1 MEEKNTTMGTTETME
16 DYKEALEA
24 SYRRIR
30 PGDIVTGTVIDVNDQ
45 DVTIDFNYY
54 APGRIPVTE
63 LSDDPTYHVLENVAV
78 GDTLTATVVKTDDGA
93 GNMLLS
99 CKDAA
104 EELAWDKLQEAQKTK
119 KVYHVKVAGAVNGGC
134 VAYVEGVRGFI
145 PASKLALEYVE
156 EPADYLNKELD
167 VQVISVDEGAKRVV
181 LSAKELLLAKVM
193 EEKNK
198 KINKYTVGTVMEGT
212 VEQLKDYGAFVNI
225 GDGITGLVHISQISD
240 RRLKHPSQVLKE
252 GDKVKV
258 KIIKIENNKI
268 SLSIREAAEL
278 TSREVEEE
286 GPAEYEDNGA
296 AATGLG
302 ALLTLYFSEG
312 QACQP
317 RAISR
322 ILEAQTVCTIRNT
335 PIRLKQFLVTAFTK
349 KSQRSFLGFIETK
362 CCFQMHSQMQR
373 TKRLQGWSSREN

>member
-63 LSDDPTYHVLENVAV
+63 LSDDPTYQVQENVAV

-167 VQVISVDEGAKRVV
+167 VQVISVDEEAKRVV

-302 ALLTLYFSEG
+302 ALL
-312 QACQP
+312 
-317 RAISR
+317 
-322 ILEAQTVCTIRNT
+322 
-335 PIRLKQFLVTAFTK
+335 K
-349 KSQRSFLGFIETK
+349 GFK
-362 CCFQMHSQMQR
+362 
-373 TKRLQGWSSREN
+373 LN

>member
-16 DYKEALEA
+16 DYKDALEA

-63 LSDDPTYHVLENVAV
+63 LSDDPTYQVQENVAV

-99 CKDAA
+99 CKDAT

-302 ALLTLYFSEG
+302 ALL
-312 QACQP
+312 
-317 RAISR
+317 
-322 ILEAQTVCTIRNT
+322 
-335 PIRLKQFLVTAFTK
+335 K
-349 KSQRSFLGFIETK
+349 GFK
-362 CCFQMHSQMQR
+362 
-373 TKRLQGWSSREN
+373 LN

>member
-302 ALLTLYFSEG
+302 ALL
-312 QACQP
+312 
-317 RAISR
+317 
-322 ILEAQTVCTIRNT
+322 
-335 PIRLKQFLVTAFTK
+335 K
-349 KSQRSFLGFIETK
+349 GFE
-362 CCFQMHSQMQR
+362 
-373 TKRLQGWSSREN
+373 LN

>member
-78 GDTLTATVVKTDDGA
+78 GDTLTATVVKTDDGS

-296 AATGLG
+296 AATCLG
-302 ALLTLYFSEG
+302 ALL
-312 QACQP
+312 
-317 RAISR
+317 
-322 ILEAQTVCTIRNT
+322 
-335 PIRLKQFLVTAFTK
+335 K
-349 KSQRSFLGFIETK
+349 GFK
-362 CCFQMHSQMQR
+362 
-373 TKRLQGWSSREN
+373 LN

>member
-99 CKDAA
+99 CKDAV

-145 PASKLALEYVE
+145 PASKLALEYIE

-286 GPAEYEDNGA
+286 GPVEYEDNGA

-302 ALLTLYFSEG
+302 ALL
-312 QACQP
+312 
-317 RAISR
+317 
-322 ILEAQTVCTIRNT
+322 
-335 PIRLKQFLVTAFTK
+335 K
-349 KSQRSFLGFIETK
+349 GFK
-362 CCFQMHSQMQR
+362 
-373 TKRLQGWSSREN
+373 LN

>member
-119 KVYHVKVAGAVNGGC
+119 KVYHVKVVGAVNGGC

-268 SLSIREAAEL
+268 SLSIREAAEI

-302 ALLTLYFSEG
+302 ALL
-312 QACQP
+312 
-317 RAISR
+317 
-322 ILEAQTVCTIRNT
+322 
-335 PIRLKQFLVTAFTK
+335 K
-349 KSQRSFLGFIETK
+349 GFK
-362 CCFQMHSQMQR
+362 
-373 TKRLQGWSSREN
+373 LN

>member
-1 MEEKNTTMGTTETME
+1 MEEKSTTMGTTETME

-99 CKDAA
+99 CKDAV

-302 ALLTLYFSEG
+302 ALL
-312 QACQP
+312 
-317 RAISR
+317 
-322 ILEAQTVCTIRNT
+322 
-335 PIRLKQFLVTAFTK
+335 K
-349 KSQRSFLGFIETK
+349 GFK
-362 CCFQMHSQMQR
+362 
-373 TKRLQGWSSREN
+373 LN

>member
-63 LSDDPTYHVLENVAV
+63 LSDDPTYQVQENVAV

-167 VQVISVDEGAKRVV
+167 VQVISVDEDAKRVV

-286 GPAEYEDNGA
+286 GPTEYEDNGA

-302 ALLTLYFSEG
+302 ALL
-312 QACQP
+312 
-317 RAISR
+317 
-322 ILEAQTVCTIRNT
+322 
-335 PIRLKQFLVTAFTK
+335 K
-349 KSQRSFLGFIETK
+349 GFK
-362 CCFQMHSQMQR
+362 
-373 TKRLQGWSSREN
+373 LN

>member
-198 KINKYTVGTVMEGT
+198 KINKDTVGTVMEGT

-302 ALLTLYFSEG
+302 ALL
-312 QACQP
+312 
-317 RAISR
+317 
-322 ILEAQTVCTIRNT
+322 
-335 PIRLKQFLVTAFTK
+335 K
-349 KSQRSFLGFIETK
+349 GFK
-362 CCFQMHSQMQR
+362 
-373 TKRLQGWSSREN
+373 LN

>member
-63 LSDDPTYHVLENVAV
+63 LSDDPTYHVLENVTV

-119 KVYHVKVAGAVNGGC
+119 KVYNVKVAGAVNGGC

-302 ALLTLYFSEG
+302 ALLKEFKL
-312 QACQP
+312 
-317 RAISR
+317 
-322 ILEAQTVCTIRNT
+322 N
-335 PIRLKQFLVTAFTK
+335 
-349 KSQRSFLGFIETK
+349 
-362 CCFQMHSQMQR
+362 
-373 TKRLQGWSSREN
+373 

>member
-30 PGDIVTGTVIDVNDQ
+30 LGDIVTGTVIDVNDQ

-167 VQVISVDEGAKRVV
+167 VQVISVDEEAKRVV

-302 ALLTLYFSEG
+302 ALL
-312 QACQP
+312 
-317 RAISR
+317 
-322 ILEAQTVCTIRNT
+322 
-335 PIRLKQFLVTAFTK
+335 K
-349 KSQRSFLGFIETK
+349 GFK
-362 CCFQMHSQMQR
+362 
-373 TKRLQGWSSREN
+373 LN

>member
-167 VQVISVDEGAKRVV
+167 VQVISVDEEAKRVV

-225 GDGITGLVHISQISD
+225 GDGITGLVHISQTSD

-302 ALLTLYFSEG
+302 ALL
-312 QACQP
+312 
-317 RAISR
+317 
-322 ILEAQTVCTIRNT
+322 
-335 PIRLKQFLVTAFTK
+335 K
-349 KSQRSFLGFIETK
+349 GFK
-362 CCFQMHSQMQR
+362 
-373 TKRLQGWSSREN
+373 LN

>member
-167 VQVISVDEGAKRVV
+167 VQVISVDEEAKRAV

-302 ALLTLYFSEG
+302 ALL
-312 QACQP
+312 
-317 RAISR
+317 
-322 ILEAQTVCTIRNT
+322 
-335 PIRLKQFLVTAFTK
+335 K
-349 KSQRSFLGFIETK
+349 GFK
-362 CCFQMHSQMQR
+362 
-373 TKRLQGWSSREN
+373 LN

>member
-45 DVTIDFNYY
+45 NVTIDFNYY

-99 CKDAA
+99 CKDAV

-302 ALLTLYFSEG
+302 ALL
-312 QACQP
+312 
-317 RAISR
+317 
-322 ILEAQTVCTIRNT
+322 
-335 PIRLKQFLVTAFTK
+335 K
-349 KSQRSFLGFIETK
+349 GFK
-362 CCFQMHSQMQR
+362 
-373 TKRLQGWSSREN
+373 LN

>member
-63 LSDDPTYHVLENVAV
+63 LSDDPTYQVQENVAV

-119 KVYHVKVAGAVNGGC
+119 KVYRVKVAGAVNGGC

-167 VQVISVDEGAKRVV
+167 VQVISVDEDAKRVV
-181 LSAKELLLAKVM
+181 LSSKELLLAKVM

-286 GPAEYEDNGA
+286 GPAEYEDNGV

-302 ALLTLYFSEG
+302 ALL
-312 QACQP
+312 
-317 RAISR
+317 
-322 ILEAQTVCTIRNT
+322 
-335 PIRLKQFLVTAFTK
+335 K
-349 KSQRSFLGFIETK
+349 GFK
-362 CCFQMHSQMQR
+362 
-373 TKRLQGWSSREN
+373 LN

>member
-104 EELAWDKLQEAQKTK
+104 EELAC
-119 KVYHVKVAGAVNGGC
+119 AVNGGC

-286 GPAEYEDNGA
+286 GQAEYEDNGA

-302 ALLTLYFSEG
+302 ALL
-312 QACQP
+312 
-317 RAISR
+317 
-322 ILEAQTVCTIRNT
+322 
-335 PIRLKQFLVTAFTK
+335 K
-349 KSQRSFLGFIETK
+349 GFK
-362 CCFQMHSQMQR
+362 
-373 TKRLQGWSSREN
+373 LN

>member
-30 PGDIVTGTVIDVNDQ
+30 LGDIVTGTVIDVNDQ

-181 LSAKELLLAKVM
+181 MSAKELLLAKVM

-302 ALLTLYFSEG
+302 ALL
-312 QACQP
+312 
-317 RAISR
+317 
-322 ILEAQTVCTIRNT
+322 
-335 PIRLKQFLVTAFTK
+335 K
-349 KSQRSFLGFIETK
+349 GFK
-362 CCFQMHSQMQR
+362 
-373 TKRLQGWSSREN
+373 LN

>member
-1 MEEKNTTMGTTETME
+1 MEEKNTTMETTETME

-167 VQVISVDEGAKRVV
+167 VQVISVDEEAKRVV

-286 GPAEYEDNGA
+286 GQAEYEDNGA

-302 ALLTLYFSEG
+302 ALL
-312 QACQP
+312 
-317 RAISR
+317 
-322 ILEAQTVCTIRNT
+322 
-335 PIRLKQFLVTAFTK
+335 K
-349 KSQRSFLGFIETK
+349 GFK
-362 CCFQMHSQMQR
+362 
-373 TKRLQGWSSREN
+373 LN

>member
-99 CKDAA
+99 CKDAV

-286 GPAEYEDNGA
+286 GQAEYEDNGA

-302 ALLTLYFSEG
+302 ALL
-312 QACQP
+312 
-317 RAISR
+317 
-322 ILEAQTVCTIRNT
+322 
-335 PIRLKQFLVTAFTK
+335 K
-349 KSQRSFLGFIETK
+349 GFK
-362 CCFQMHSQMQR
+362 
-373 TKRLQGWSSREN
+373 LN

>member
-30 PGDIVTGTVIDVNDQ
+30 PGDIVTGTIIDVNDQ

-212 VEQLKDYGAFVNI
+212 VEQLKDYGSFVNI

-302 ALLTLYFSEG
+302 ALL
-312 QACQP
+312 
-317 RAISR
+317 
-322 ILEAQTVCTIRNT
+322 
-335 PIRLKQFLVTAFTK
+335 K
-349 KSQRSFLGFIETK
+349 GFK
-362 CCFQMHSQMQR
+362 
-373 TKRLQGWSSREN
+373 LN

>member
-16 DYKEALEA
+16 DYKDALEA

-63 LSDDPTYHVLENVAV
+63 LSDDPTYQVQENVAV

-104 EELAWDKLQEAQKTK
+104 EELA
-119 KVYHVKVAGAVNGGC
+119 C

-167 VQVISVDEGAKRVV
+167 VQVISVDEDAKRVV

-302 ALLTLYFSEG
+302 ALL
-312 QACQP
+312 
-317 RAISR
+317 
-322 ILEAQTVCTIRNT
+322 
-335 PIRLKQFLVTAFTK
+335 K
-349 KSQRSFLGFIETK
+349 GFK
-362 CCFQMHSQMQR
+362 
-373 TKRLQGWSSREN
+373 LN

>member
-63 LSDDPTYHVLENVAV
+63 LSDDPTYQVQENVAV

-181 LSAKELLLAKVM
+181 LSAKELFLAKVM

-302 ALLTLYFSEG
+302 ALL
-312 QACQP
+312 
-317 RAISR
+317 
-322 ILEAQTVCTIRNT
+322 
-335 PIRLKQFLVTAFTK
+335 K
-349 KSQRSFLGFIETK
+349 GFK
-362 CCFQMHSQMQR
+362 
-373 TKRLQGWSSREN
+373 LN

>member
-78 GDTLTATVVKTDDGA
+78 GDTLTATVVKTDDGS

-212 VEQLKDYGAFVNI
+212 VEQLKDYGAFVTI

-286 GPAEYEDNGA
+286 GPVEYEDNGA

-302 ALLTLYFSEG
+302 ALL
-312 QACQP
+312 
-317 RAISR
+317 
-322 ILEAQTVCTIRNT
+322 
-335 PIRLKQFLVTAFTK
+335 K
-349 KSQRSFLGFIETK
+349 GFK
-362 CCFQMHSQMQR
+362 
-373 TKRLQGWSSREN
+373 LN

>member
-1 MEEKNTTMGTTETME
+1 MEKKNTTMGTTETME
-16 DYKEALEA
+16 DYKDALEA

-63 LSDDPTYHVLENVAV
+63 LSDDPTYQVQENVAV

-167 VQVISVDEGAKRVV
+167 VQVISVDEDAKRVV
-181 LSAKELLLAKVM
+181 LSAKELLLVKVM

-302 ALLTLYFSEG
+302 ALL
-312 QACQP
+312 
-317 RAISR
+317 
-322 ILEAQTVCTIRNT
+322 
-335 PIRLKQFLVTAFTK
+335 K
-349 KSQRSFLGFIETK
+349 GFK
-362 CCFQMHSQMQR
+362 
-373 TKRLQGWSSREN
+373 LN

>member
-63 LSDDPTYHVLENVAV
+63 LSDDPTYQVQENVAV
-78 GDTLTATVVKTDDGA
+78 GATVVKTDDGA

-167 VQVISVDEGAKRVV
+167 VQVISVDEDAKRVV

-302 ALLTLYFSEG
+302 ALL
-312 QACQP
+312 
-317 RAISR
+317 
-322 ILEAQTVCTIRNT
+322 
-335 PIRLKQFLVTAFTK
+335 K
-349 KSQRSFLGFIETK
+349 GFK
-362 CCFQMHSQMQR
+362 
-373 TKRLQGWSSREN
+373 LN

>member
-1 MEEKNTTMGTTETME
+1 MEEKNTTMGTTETLE

-99 CKDAA
+99 CKDAV

-145 PASKLALEYVE
+145 PASKLALEYIE

-302 ALLTLYFSEG
+302 ALL
-312 QACQP
+312 
-317 RAISR
+317 
-322 ILEAQTVCTIRNT
+322 
-335 PIRLKQFLVTAFTK
+335 K
-349 KSQRSFLGFIETK
+349 GFK
-362 CCFQMHSQMQR
+362 
-373 TKRLQGWSSREN
+373 LN

>member
-24 SYRRIR
+24 SYRRVR

-99 CKDAA
+99 CKDAV

-302 ALLTLYFSEG
+302 ALL
-312 QACQP
+312 
-317 RAISR
+317 
-322 ILEAQTVCTIRNT
+322 
-335 PIRLKQFLVTAFTK
+335 K
-349 KSQRSFLGFIETK
+349 GFK
-362 CCFQMHSQMQR
+362 
-373 TKRLQGWSSREN
+373 LN

>member
-16 DYKEALEA
+16 DYKDALEA

-286 GPAEYEDNGA
+286 GQAEYEDNGA

-302 ALLTLYFSEG
+302 ALL
-312 QACQP
+312 
-317 RAISR
+317 
-322 ILEAQTVCTIRNT
+322 
-335 PIRLKQFLVTAFTK
+335 K
-349 KSQRSFLGFIETK
+349 GFK
-362 CCFQMHSQMQR
+362 
-373 TKRLQGWSSREN
+373 LN

>member
-63 LSDDPTYHVLENVAV
+63 LSDDPTYQVQENVAV

-167 VQVISVDEGAKRVV
+167 VQVISVDEEAKRVV

-198 KINKYTVGTVMEGT
+198 KINKYTVGIVMEGT

-302 ALLTLYFSEG
+302 ALL
-312 QACQP
+312 
-317 RAISR
+317 
-322 ILEAQTVCTIRNT
+322 
-335 PIRLKQFLVTAFTK
+335 K
-349 KSQRSFLGFIETK
+349 GFK
-362 CCFQMHSQMQR
+362 
-373 TKRLQGWSSREN
+373 LN

>member
-78 GDTLTATVVKTDDGA
+78 GDTLIATVVKTDDGA

-156 EPADYLNKELD
+156 EPADYLNKQLD
-167 VQVISVDEGAKRVV
+167 VQVISVDEEAKRVV

-302 ALLTLYFSEG
+302 ALL
-312 QACQP
+312 
-317 RAISR
+317 
-322 ILEAQTVCTIRNT
+322 
-335 PIRLKQFLVTAFTK
+335 K
-349 KSQRSFLGFIETK
+349 GFK
-362 CCFQMHSQMQR
+362 
-373 TKRLQGWSSREN
+373 LN

>member
-104 EELAWDKLQEAQKTK
+104 EGLAWDKLQEAQKTK

-134 VAYVEGVRGFI
+134 VAYVEGVRGIFSSSLVAFSFGMRI
-145 PASKLALEYVE
+145 SGTSPKLE
-156 EPADYLNKELD
+156 
-167 VQVISVDEGAKRVV
+167 
-181 LSAKELLLAKVM
+181 
-193 EEKNK
+193 
-198 KINKYTVGTVMEGT
+198 
-212 VEQLKDYGAFVNI
+212 
-225 GDGITGLVHISQISD
+225 
-240 RRLKHPSQVLKE
+240 
-252 GDKVKV
+252 
-258 KIIKIENNKI
+258 
-268 SLSIREAAEL
+268 
-278 TSREVEEE
+278 TSR
-286 GPAEYEDNGA
+286 
-296 AATGLG
+296 
-302 ALLTLYFSEG
+302 
-312 QACQP
+312 
-317 RAISR
+317 
-322 ILEAQTVCTIRNT
+322 
-335 PIRLKQFLVTAFTK
+335 K
-349 KSQRSFLGFIETK
+349 
-362 CCFQMHSQMQR
+362 
-373 TKRLQGWSSREN
+373 

>member
-30 PGDIVTGTVIDVNDQ
+30 PGDIVTGTVINVNDQ

-99 CKDAA
+99 CKDAV

-302 ALLTLYFSEG
+302 ALL
-312 QACQP
+312 
-317 RAISR
+317 
-322 ILEAQTVCTIRNT
+322 
-335 PIRLKQFLVTAFTK
+335 K
-349 KSQRSFLGFIETK
+349 GFK
-362 CCFQMHSQMQR
+362 
-373 TKRLQGWSSREN
+373 LN

>member
-16 DYKEALEA
+16 DYKEAHEA

-63 LSDDPTYHVLENVAV
+63 LSDDPTYQVQENVAV

-302 ALLTLYFSEG
+302 ALL
-312 QACQP
+312 
-317 RAISR
+317 
-322 ILEAQTVCTIRNT
+322 
-335 PIRLKQFLVTAFTK
+335 K
-349 KSQRSFLGFIETK
+349 GFK
-362 CCFQMHSQMQR
+362 
-373 TKRLQGWSSREN
+373 LN

>member
-63 LSDDPTYHVLENVAV
+63 LSDDPTYHVLENVTV

-119 KVYHVKVAGAVNGGC
+119 KVYNVKVAGAVNGGC

-278 TSREVEEE
+278 TSRELEEE

-302 ALLTLYFSEG
+302 ALL
-312 QACQP
+312 
-317 RAISR
+317 
-322 ILEAQTVCTIRNT
+322 
-335 PIRLKQFLVTAFTK
+335 K
-349 KSQRSFLGFIETK
+349 GFK
-362 CCFQMHSQMQR
+362 
-373 TKRLQGWSSREN
+373 LN

>member
-16 DYKEALEA
+16 DYKDALEA

-63 LSDDPTYHVLENVAV
+63 LSDDPTYQVQENVAV

-156 EPADYLNKELD
+156 APADYLNKELD
-167 VQVISVDEGAKRVV
+167 VQVISVDEDAKRVV

-302 ALLTLYFSEG
+302 ALL
-312 QACQP
+312 
-317 RAISR
+317 
-322 ILEAQTVCTIRNT
+322 
-335 PIRLKQFLVTAFTK
+335 K
-349 KSQRSFLGFIETK
+349 GFK
-362 CCFQMHSQMQR
+362 
-373 TKRLQGWSSREN
+373 LN

>member
-45 DVTIDFNYY
+45 DVTIYFNYY

-119 KVYHVKVAGAVNGGC
+119 KVYHVKVVGAVNGGC

-268 SLSIREAAEL
+268 SLSIREAAEI

-302 ALLTLYFSEG
+302 ALL
-312 QACQP
+312 
-317 RAISR
+317 
-322 ILEAQTVCTIRNT
+322 
-335 PIRLKQFLVTAFTK
+335 K
-349 KSQRSFLGFIETK
+349 GFK
-362 CCFQMHSQMQR
+362 
-373 TKRLQGWSSREN
+373 LN

>member
-181 LSAKELLLAKVM
+181 LSAKELLLVKVM

-286 GPAEYEDNGA
+286 GQAEYEDNGA

-302 ALLTLYFSEG
+302 ALL
-312 QACQP
+312 
-317 RAISR
+317 
-322 ILEAQTVCTIRNT
+322 
-335 PIRLKQFLVTAFTK
+335 K
-349 KSQRSFLGFIETK
+349 GFK
-362 CCFQMHSQMQR
+362 
-373 TKRLQGWSSREN
+373 LN

>member
-225 GDGITGLVHISQISD
+225 GDGITGLVHMSQISD

-286 GPAEYEDNGA
+286 GQAEYEDNGA

-302 ALLTLYFSEG
+302 ALL
-312 QACQP
+312 
-317 RAISR
+317 
-322 ILEAQTVCTIRNT
+322 
-335 PIRLKQFLVTAFTK
+335 K
-349 KSQRSFLGFIETK
+349 GFK
-362 CCFQMHSQMQR
+362 
-373 TKRLQGWSSREN
+373 LN